1 MLRSIFLSLFIVVS
15 FSIIIIASTENSD
28 NPFFKECLKETEGKQ
43 FNININE
50 KETCV
55 VVREVRCSKSGK
67 TYKGAYMYSKCGN
80 MNESTRRRGTAVF
93 KEICPDA
100 LEKFGNVC
108 AELNGK

>member
-1 MLRSIFLSLFIVVS
+1 MLRSIILSLFIVFS
-15 FSIIIIASTENSD
+15 FLVLINASPENSD
-28 NPFFKECLKETEGKQ
+28 NPFFKECLKETEGRQ
-43 FNININE
+43 FNISIND

-93 KEICPDA
+93 KEICPVA